1 MAMSGK
7 GQREAA
13 NAISA
18 CRPFQ
23 NSTGS
28 LRGTR
33 GSTRDL
39 GWLSSHA
46 DAHRIRELLSRAT
59 YVVWSYNTPIS
70 WVSETEDGDRQ
81 AYYVDEH
88 HSVTTNQ
95 HQSVARMG
103 LGEYET
109 IGERRPVRRPRR
121 QPVNQGAIDRANAV
135 VQGYAEAA
143 EREPTAAHVY
153 ASLAEAERDRR
164 TAVRAQMRY
173 QPAQEAAETTARENA
188 ARIERTMEEGWT
200 P

>member
-7 GQREAA
+7 GQREATS
-13 NAISA
+13 AIAS

-39 GWLSSHA
+39 GWLSRHA

-109 IGERRPVRRPRR
+109 IGEQPRRERRAPVR
-121 QPVNQGAIDRANAV
+121 NATPA
-135 VQGYAEAA
+135 QL
-143 EREPTAAHVY
+143 
-153 ASLAEAERDRR
+153 LAEAERDRG